1 LRQQLM
7 IRFSKVRWKNFLSTG
22 NSFTEL
28 TLDDTP
34 NALIIGENGSG
45 KSTMLDAICFALF
58 GKSFRNINKPKLVNS
73 INSKNCAVEIEFK
86 TNGKEYKVIR
96 GIKPNVFEIH
106 CDGLCIN
113 QDSKSKDYQEH
124 LEKFILKMN
133 FKSFTQI
140 VILGSASFTPFMQ
153 LSAADRRLVIEDL
166 LDIQIFST
174 MNQIAKQKHA
184 ENRESLERN
193 RIESIGRNDKI
204 AYIRTT
210 LKSLRE
216 TNESALQSQ
225 RERFKKYQD
234 EVDLL
239 KKDILDNTEEIQSRE
254 KQITGL
260 SSMVKKIKDAN
271 VILTKLELNLYK
283 ASTEHSFYH
292 DNDTCPTCQQNID
305 EALKKSKIDEL
316 SSKTVEGSKAIEL
329 LKKKIATF
337 EDELARMQEI
347 QKEVIRFTNKNV
359 ENKARIDSLLSHMGE
374 MISEVDVSIIQ
385 KSEKE
390 LTDALLKSE
399 QSDNERKALLEEKSY
414 IETAINL
421 LKDGGIKT
429 KIIKQ
434 YLPII
439 NSLINKYLTQ
449 MGFCVQFELNENFE
463 ETIKSRFI
471 SEFSYQNFSEG
482 EKMRI
487 NLAILFAWR
496 AIARKR
502 NSVHTNLLIFDEPF
516 DSSLD
521 GVGTDEFL
529 KILNNLTADN
539 NTFIISHKGDALYDK
554 FHSIIK
560 FEKHGN
566 FSRIA

>member
-1 LRQQLM
+1 MLIM
-7 IRFSKVRWKNFLSTG
+7 TKIRWKNFLSTG

-153 LSAADRRLVIEDL
+153 LTPADRRLVIEDL

-204 AYIRTT
+204 AYIKNT

-399 QSDNERKALLEEKSY
+399 QSDNERKVLLEEKSY

-502 NSVHTNLLIFDEPF
+502 NSVHTNLLIFDEIF
-516 DSSLD
+516 DGSLD
-521 GVGTDEFL
+521 TNGTDEFL
-529 KILNNLTADN
+529 KIMWSLTEGT
-539 NTFIISHKGDALYDK
+539 NTFVISHKTQMIDK
-554 FHSIIK
+554 FDKCYKFQKVKNYSIMV
-560 FEKHGN
+560 E
-566 FSRIA
+566 SDV